1 MTDATKTS
9 RSASEDERAA
19 NLRQALV
26 TGMRESTRS
35 AFELRRALVTGLR
48 ERTRSAIPMPQAVEQ
63 ALLTVPRHLY
73 CPPGTSLEAAY
84 ADEIVSTRTDETTG
98 RITSSISAP
107 WLQAR
112 MLAQA
117 RIEPGMR
124 VLEYGSS
131 GYNAALLAELVGPD
145 GQVVTVD
152 IDPAVI
158 DAARTALAATGY
170 DDRVTAVCA
179 DAAEPLDL
187 GTFDRI
193 IVTYGVWDITPA
205 WFDQLTPDGVLVV
218 PLRARYPAES
228 WSIAFHRTGD
238 LLVGE
243 SSFVCGFVDVQ
254 GTGAVRARQ
263 AAVAGADGGSLT
275 VRAWDDSTDLKDLPA
290 TVTDSGVRVDSGVVL
305 APPGMFVGLRTRLAY
320 NLPGLAEAT
329 WEDPGLFGRP
339 DDETWISLTHV
350 DGDSLAV
357 LCYRPVDGGHE
368 LGARG
373 FGSRAAQAASTLAE
387 QITRWGKDGM
397 PQRAAH
403 VYRMPGGT
411 QPLQGDVLAMPG
423 GGRLAVT
430 LHHDGAEEI

>member
-1 MTDATKTS
+1 MTNAATTS
-9 RSASEDERAA
+9 RSAYEDERAA
-19 NLRQALV
+19 DLRQALV
-26 TGMRESTRS
+26 TGMRE
-35 AFELRRALVTGLR
+35 
-48 ERTRSAIPMPQAVEQ
+48 RTRSAIPLPQAVEQ
-63 ALLTVPRHLY
+63 ALLTVPRHLF

-84 ADEIVSTRTDETTG
+84 ADEIVRTRIDEATG
-98 RITSSISAP
+98 RTTSSISAP

-124 VLEYGSS
+124 VIEYGSS

-158 DAARTALAATGY
+158 DATRAALAATGY
-170 DDRVTAVCA
+170 DNQVTAICA

-187 GTFDRI
+187 GTFDRV
-193 IVTYGVWDITPA
+193 IVTFGVWDIASA
-205 WFDQLTPDGVLVV
+205 WLDQLTLDGVLVV
-218 PLRARYPAES
+218 PLRARYPAEC
-228 WSIAFHRTGD
+228 WSTAFHRTGD

-243 SSFVCGFVDVQ
+243 SSFVCGFVHVQ

-263 AAVAGADGGSLT
+263 AVVTGADGGSLT
-275 VRAWDDSTDLKDLPA
+275 IRAWDESTDLTDLPA
-290 TVTDSGVRVDSGVVL
+290 TVTDSGARASSGVVL
-305 APPGMFVGLRTRLAY
+305 TPPGMFVGLRTRLAY
-320 NLPGLAEAT
+320 NLPGIAEAS
-329 WEDPGLFGRP
+329 WENPGLFGRP
-339 DDETWISLTHV
+339 GDETWVSLTHV

-357 LCYRPVDGGHE
+357 LCYWPVDGGHE

-373 FGSRAAQAASTLAE
+373 LGPRAEQVAATLAE
-387 QITRWGKDGM
+387 QIARWGRDGM

-403 VYRMPGGT
+403 VYRVPGST
-411 QPLQGDVLAMPG
+411 QPLQGDVLATPG
-423 GGRLAVT
+423 GGHLAAT